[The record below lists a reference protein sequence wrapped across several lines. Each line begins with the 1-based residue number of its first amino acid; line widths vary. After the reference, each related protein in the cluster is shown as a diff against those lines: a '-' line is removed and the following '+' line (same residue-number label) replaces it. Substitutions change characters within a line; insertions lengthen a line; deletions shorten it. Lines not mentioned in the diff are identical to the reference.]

1 MSPPHAAGSP
11 TAHAPTGLIE
21 GCLLLGRG
29 EGPGGA
35 RAALLAEVEAQLLRR
50 RQPSLVGPE
59 GRTGLGKLERAEQVA
74 AKVTLLT

>member
-1 MSPPHAAGSP
+1 MTPPHAPAG
-11 TAHAPTGLIE
+11 LVE

-29 EGPGGA
+29 EGPCGA

-59 GRTGLGKLERAEQVA
+59 RRTGLRELERAEQVA
-74 AKVTLLT
+74 TKVTLLT